1 MSQEIDPINER
12 LRGVG
17 VPAGQLNGMK
27 DEDARKRAIE
37 AMDLMLH
44 SVELVLGAGRRA
56 KGEDHTDSGFRG
68 GSSADMIS

>member
-1 MSQEIDPINER
+1 MGQEIDPINER

-17 VPAGQLNGMK
+17 VLAGQLNGMK
-27 DEDARKRAIE
+27 DEDARKHLIE

-44 SVELVLGAGRRA
+44 SVQLVLGAGA
-56 KGEDHTDSGFRG
+56 KDEDHTNSGFRG

>member
-1 MSQEIDPINER
+1 MGQEIDPINER

-17 VPAGQLNGMK
+17 VLAGQLNGMK
-27 DEDARKRAIE
+27 DEDARKRVIE

-44 SVELVLGAGRRA
+44 SVQLVLGAGA
-56 KGEDHTDSGFRG
+56 KDEDHTDSGFSG

>member
-17 VPAGQLNGMK
+17 VLAGQLNGMN
-27 DEDARKRAIE
+27 DEDARKRIIA

-44 SVELVLGAGRRA
+44 SVELVLGAGT
-56 KGEDHTDSGFRG
+56 KGQDRTDSGFRG
-68 GSSADMIS
+68 ESSAT

>member
-1 MSQEIDPINER
+1 MGQEIDPINER

-17 VPAGQLNGMK
+17 VLAGQLNGMK
-27 DEDARKRAIE
+27 DEDARKRLIE

-44 SVELVLGAGRRA
+44 SVQLVLGAGA
-56 KGEDHTDSGFRG
+56 KDEDRTDSGFPG

>member
-1 MSQEIDPINER
+1 MGQEIDPINER

-17 VPAGQLNGMK
+17 VLAGQLNGMK
-27 DEDARKRAIE
+27 DEDARKRLIE

-44 SVELVLGAGRRA
+44 SVQLVLGAGA

>member
-17 VPAGQLNGMK
+17 VLAGQLNGMK
-27 DEDARKRAIE
+27 DEDARKRVID

-44 SVELVLGAGRRA
+44 SVELVLGAGA
-56 KGEDHTDSGFRG
+56 KGEDHTDSSFRA
-68 GSSADMIS
+68 GSPADMIS